1 MYYFIIFVLLWL
13 ILGFIAFLKEA
24 RDEKCVVFD
33 KSCVDEFMFC
43 LVFGPASLLILFFD
57 EVMILLR
64 ERRKKKNKKNLFI
77 RIIEMFM
84 RLVQKK
90 EK

>member
-13 ILGFIAFLKEA
+13 ILGFISFLKEA
-24 RDEKCVVFD
+24 RDDEWVVFD
-33 KSCVDEFMFC
+33 KSCVDEFILC
-43 LVFGPASLLILFFD
+43 LVLGPTSLLILFFD
-57 EVMILLR
+57 DVMTLLR

-84 RLVQKK
+84 KLVQKK